1 MLEITSERRGMAK
14 KYPRR
19 SSFRFKYSNLVED
32 ALQGSGGG
40 GRGGERRVKGWSKN
54 ASETKTS
61 RFLKVSG
68 SIGLQTGAAII
79 IIHFPGRVPICIW
92 HAGKNNALNAP
103 LLWSARPSTPSPGSQ
118 SIAKKITQLSL
129 LTLSFKRFHAF
140 FFPVGISF
148 TQFHKRVPIL
158 LGFLGFYSDWLDV
171 AGFF

>member
-1 MLEITSERRGMAK
+1 MKSLPNDEEWRKNIQDARASDLNIRF
-14 KYPRR
+14 
-19 SSFRFKYSNLVED
+19 SSRMHYRVV
-32 ALQGSGGG
+32 GGG

-158 LGFLGFYSDWLDV
+158 LGFLGFYSD
-171 AGFF
+171 